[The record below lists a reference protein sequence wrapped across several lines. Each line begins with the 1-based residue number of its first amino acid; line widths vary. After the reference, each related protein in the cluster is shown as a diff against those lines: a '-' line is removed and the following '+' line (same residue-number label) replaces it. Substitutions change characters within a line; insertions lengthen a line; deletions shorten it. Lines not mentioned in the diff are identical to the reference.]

1 MSKPKIEKPESSKKF
16 TDEELQEVKEIQQ
29 NYVEIQHRLG
39 QLSVAKIRLEQ
50 QQDAL
55 GKQEDT
61 LTGKF
66 KEAQQIEKEF
76 ISGITEKYGD
86 GVLDPE
92 TGRYN
97 QTPEETDK

>member
-66 KEAQQIEKEF
+66 KEAQSI
-76 ISGITEKYGD
+76 
-86 GVLDPE
+86 
-92 TGRYN
+92 YN
-97 QTPEETDK
+97 FCSQKGKGPKWQKGHDTWAGA